1 MKLTKNFTLSEFV
14 ESETA
19 ERKGIDN
26 TPSQLVIDNI
36 KIAAEGMQK
45 IRELLDNPIFISSGY
60 RSPKLNKAIGGSA
73 TSAHCFGYAVD
84 FKCPNF
90 GAPYEVTKK
99 IIDSGLKFDQVIE
112 EGGNSGWIHISF
124 DPRLRQEKLSA
135 KFVNGRAIYT
145 EFK

>member
-1 MKLTKNFTLSEFV
+1 M
-14 ESETA
+14 
-19 ERKGIDN
+19 
-26 TPSQLVIDNI
+26 VIDNI

-99 IIDSGLKFDQVIE
+99 IIDSGLKFDQIIW
-112 EGGNSGWIHISF
+112 EGTWVHISF
-124 DPRLRQEKLSA
+124 APTMRQQKLTA
-135 KFVNGRAIYT
+135 TFKNGTVTYS
-145 EFK
+145 EFR

>member
-1 MKLTKNFTLSEFV
+1 MQLTKNFTLSEFI

-19 ERKGIDN
+19 ERKGVDN
-26 TPSQLVIDNI
+26 TPSELVINNL

-45 IRELLDNPIFISSGY
+45 IRDLLGQPIFISSGY

-73 TSAHCFGYAVD
+73 TSAHCYGYAVD

-90 GAPYEVTKK
+90 GTPYEVTKK
-99 IIDSGLKFDQVIE
+99 IIASGLKFDQIIW
-112 EGGNSGWIHISF
+112 EGTWVHVSF
-124 DPRLRQEKLSA
+124 DPKMRNQKLTA
-135 KFVNGRAIYT
+135 TFKNGKVTYS